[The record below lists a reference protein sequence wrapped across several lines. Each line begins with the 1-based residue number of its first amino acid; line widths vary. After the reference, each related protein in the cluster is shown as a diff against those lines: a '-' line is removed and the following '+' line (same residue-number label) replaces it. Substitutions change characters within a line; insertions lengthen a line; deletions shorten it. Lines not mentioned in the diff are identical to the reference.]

1 MCSLLRVFANSWNCL
16 ESFGNIDVFTASFV
30 CKLLELF
37 GILWNPLESFGFR
50 WNPLESV
57 GFRWTPL
64 AKRGTIIC
72 KLCVSMWVRLLIDS
86 MDILRDHVRELPH
99 FRRIEASD
107 FDFPAAVARSIQH
120 KLYGNRNIFR
130 SSMKSFRIL
139 KNKSILLFK
148 ENLRKS

>member
-50 WNPLESV
+50 WIPLESV
-57 GFRWTPL
+57 GIRWNPLDPL
-64 AKRGTIIC
+64 AKRGAIIC

-130 SSMKSFRIL
+130 SSMKSFRVSKTKAYYYL
-139 KNKSILLFK
+139 KKI
-148 ENLRKS
+148 